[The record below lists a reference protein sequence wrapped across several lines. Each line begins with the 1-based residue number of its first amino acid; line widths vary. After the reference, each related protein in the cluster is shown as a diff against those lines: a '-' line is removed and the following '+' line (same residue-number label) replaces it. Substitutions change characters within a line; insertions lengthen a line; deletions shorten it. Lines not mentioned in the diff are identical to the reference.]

1 MLSRT
6 IVLTHF
12 SGVLAF
18 LGENADHLR
27 ELLVNDFLVKHP
39 TDFQDVGM
47 HFGMS
52 SGAIIK
58 SHLLIR
64 NR

>member
-1 MLSRT
+1 
-6 IVLTHF
+6 
-12 SGVLAF
+12 
-18 LGENADHLR
+18 LR